1 MVDAV
6 EAACRAAG
14 VRGGPPAPADLPQF
28 DLLAHP
34 AQWRLG
40 QGFLA
45 GASLPQLVALGQMTR
60 WVGALVVVVVVVV
73 VMVGCVGGVGCGGGL
88 FEEATR
94 MLLRS

>member
-14 VRGGPPAPADLPQF
+14 VDGAPPAAEGLPQF

-34 AQWRLG
+34 AQWRLD

-45 GASLPQLVALGQMTR
+45 GASLQQLVALGQMTR
-60 WVGALVVVVVVVV
+60 
-73 VMVGCVGGVGCGGGL
+73 
-88 FEEATR
+88 
-94 MLLRS
+94 